1 MRPFLCTL
9 LLPFLCLTA
18 LAACGTSATTTDAA
32 TTDTA
37 DAAPLDTAG
46 TDAAAADVADGAV
59 ADALA
64 DALPAEVTGADTQV
78 VDVPPPDAAAD
89 ADVGNSCAALL
100 GQIAALKPMLTGCT
114 PATGCKT
121 MEYPICN
128 TFGCFQTPMASDAD
142 SSALE
147 SLAKQA
153 SSAGC
158 DGFHCGCDQPKP
170 AFCLKGQCR
179 QCPPDCDGTCDE
191 LTAAL
196 LSAAHA
202 ANWCSTDNDCTA
214 MSTGLCPVGDLPCG
228 GMYVNSFANAETLQ
242 AIIGG
247 YSVACGPSFCKCA
260 VPGPAVCVKGKC
272 VAK

>member
-1 MRPFLCTL
+1 MTLCLRTN

-18 LAACGTSATTTDAA
+18 LAACGASPTTADAA
-32 TTDTA
+32 ITDTE
-37 DAAPLDTAG
+37 DAAPLDTTG
-46 TDAAAADVADGAV
+46 TDAAAGDVADAADAV
-59 ADALA
+59 ADALPA
-64 DALPAEVTGADTQV
+64 DVTSADTPTA
-78 VDVPPPDAAAD
+78 DVPPPDAAAD
-89 ADVGNSCAALL
+89 ADVGSVCAALM
-100 GQIAALKPMLTGCT
+100 GQIAALKPTLTGCT

-121 MEYPICN
+121 LEYPICN

-170 AFCLKGQCR
+170 AFCLKGQCQ
-179 QCPPDCDGTCDE
+179 QCPPDCAGTCDE

-202 ANWCSTDNDCTA
+202 ANWCSTDSECTTV
-214 MSTGLCPVGDLPCG
+214 STGLCPVGDLPCG
-228 GMYVNSFANAETLQ
+228 GLYVNSFASAETLQ
-242 AIIGG
+242 GLIGG
-247 YSVACGPSFCKCA
+247 YSVACGASFCKCA
-260 VPGPAVCVKGKC
+260 VPGPAVCAKGKC